1 MDKVRISNE
10 PNAPQGLWNL
20 IDSRL
25 GSFNVAKTGFDE
37 FYPVSIFLRGTNDE
51 VVGGLIGNIWARWL
65 FVRDLWISEPERG
78 NGWGSKL
85 MAEAERYAIEKGAEA
100 AYLDTHSFQARPF
113 YEKLGY
119 KVFGVLED
127 HPPGHSHYWL
137 TKKLTAKS

>member
-1 MDKVRISNE
+1 MHLNE
-10 PNAPQGLWNL
+10 T
-20 IDSRL
+20 S
-25 GSFNVAKTGFDE
+25 KTGFDE
-37 FYPVSIFLRGTNDE
+37 FYPVSIFLRGANDE

-78 NGWGSKL
+78 NGWGSRL

-100 AYLDTHSFQARPF
+100 SYLDTHSFQARPF

-137 TKKLTAKS
+137 TKKLTVKS

>member
-10 PNAPQGLWNL
+10 PNAPQSLWNL

-78 NGWGSKL
+78 HGWGSKL
-85 MAEAERYAIEKGAEA
+85 IAEAERYAIEKGAEA
-100 AYLDTHSFQARPF
+100 SYLDTHSFQARPF

-137 TKKLTAKS
+137 TKKLPAKS